1 MKQTIG
7 EIIKSMFVGPDNNP
21 PTNVID
27 ILKAD
32 HRKVEGLFKQFE
44 SATSDEERKN
54 LIDEIVKEISIHATV
69 EEKLVYPELEGEG
82 EKTKEALEEH
92 HAVKLL
98 LAELADMTGSEETA
112 PAKVKVISEMVKHHI
127 QEEEL
132 DLLPKLKRTADD
144 LEELGNQ
151 VLQEKDL
158 LLQNFKPPSR
168 AEETMPETKRIDREK
183 NSGVAP
189 EDVLNFA
196 PDADENSELESDE
209 NTVVFEP
216 EVVSSGEPV
225 SIEGSQIGGSEQSLP
240 ELADTSA
247 SSQSKPRRHRATSIR
262 KKGGARTKAAHQPA
276 KRTSGGAKAKS
287 INGTAKNSKSTKDSS
302 EESSKDK
309 AKPSSK
315 SKTAARKTTRSKS
328 TSRKSSASKTASAKA
343 KKPSPSK
350 SKLNTKE
357 STVKGTAAGK
367 ATRSSSKKVTTG
379 AASIKRATGGRK
391 AKPQTRDSAKST
403 ASGSRGRGKSASSQK
418 SKAASSRRGL
428 RKAS

>member
-44 SATSDEERKN
+44 NAVSDEERKN
-54 LIDEIVKEISIHATV
+54 LIDEIVKEISIHATL

-98 LAELADMTGSEETA
+98 IAELADMTGSDETA

-132 DLLPKLKRTADD
+132 DLLPKLKSKAED

-151 VLQEKDL
+151 VLQEKEL
-158 LLQNFKPPSR
+158 LLQNFKAPSR
-168 AEETMPETKRIDREK
+168 AEETMPETKRVDREK

-196 PDADENSELESDE
+196 PDAEENSVSESESESESDE
-209 NTVVFEP
+209 NTIVFEP
-216 EVVSSGEPV
+216 DESRSSEPITIESPQVGGE
-225 SIEGSQIGGSEQSLP
+225 QNLP
-240 ELADTSA
+240 ELADTGSP
-247 SSQSKPRRHRATSIR
+247 SKSKDPRKHRATSLR
-262 KKGGARTKAAHQPA
+262 KKGGGRKKAAHQPA
-276 KRTSGGAKAKS
+276 KRASGGSKARSVERASKGGKSEKNSDEVPSSEEAKPTSKAKS
-287 INGTAKNSKSTKDSS
+287 RTN
-302 EESSKDK
+302 
-309 AKPSSK
+309 
-315 SKTAARKTTRSKS
+315 KTAAISKS
-328 TSRKSSASKTASAKA
+328 TSGKLTTRSASQRSKKASEGKSKSTTKATTAKKSASAKA
-343 KKPSPSK
+343 AQ
-350 SKLNTKE
+350 
-357 STVKGTAAGK
+357 G
-367 ATRSSSKKVTTG
+367 SKK
-379 AASIKRATGGRK
+379 
-391 AKPQTRDSAKST
+391 KST
-403 ASGSRGRGKSASSQK
+403 I
-418 SKAASSRRGL
+418 KAASSRKAASTSSASASGKGKTKSRAT
-428 RKAS
+428 RKG